1 MNRIEALYRI
11 KYAALL
17 SLMSESTFIVQYMLH
32 HASHFTV
39 FQIQDR
45 MANRLKDIQLLGGT
59 ENEAEKESEKKA
71 GKEAGKEGED
81 SLTVRDRDSNK
92 LRERM
97 LSIYNLNII
106 RPSALY
112 IFQDASVLCMPF
124 AELGER
130 EGGRMRMRG
139 KEEGRGNEEEVER

>member
-1 MNRIEALYRI
+1 MY
-11 KYAALL
+11 
-17 SLMSESTFIVQYMLH
+17 ESTFIVLYLLH
-32 HASHFTV
+32 LTSHSTV

-45 MANRLKDIQLLGGT
+45 MADRLKDIQLLRGT

-71 GKEAGKEGED
+71 GKEAGKERED
-81 SLTVRDRDSNK
+81 SLTVGDRDSNK

-97 LSIYNLNII
+97 LDIYNLNIVK
-106 RPSALY
+106 PSALY

-130 EGGRMRMRG
+130 EGRR
-139 KEEGRGNEEEVER
+139 E

>member
-1 MNRIEALYRI
+1 MH
-11 KYAALL
+11 
-17 SLMSESTFIVQYMLH
+17 ESTFIVLYLLH
-32 HASHFTV
+32 LTSHSTV

-45 MANRLKDIQLLGGT
+45 MADRLKDIQLLRGT
-59 ENEAEKESEKKA
+59 ENEAEKESEKEA

-92 LRERM
+92 LRD
-97 LSIYNLNII
+97 IYNLNIVK
-106 RPSALY
+106 PSALY

-130 EGGRMRMRG
+130 EGRRECELGC
-139 KEEGRGNEEEVER
+139 EGRSE

>member
-17 SLMSESTFIVQYMLH
+17 SFMSESTFIVQYMLH
-32 HASHFTV
+32 HASHSTV

-130 EGGRMRMRG
+130 EGVRMRVQG
-139 KEEGRGNEEEVER
+139 KEEGREGE